1 MELQKMEGF
10 REPTEKETANIYQC
24 NSSVH
29 SFMKI
34 VNTIFIIGEFV
45 IGFAALA
52 CIIGMI
58 RYHKMTLTIAA
69 VTLVLVLVLLLADDL
84 RDKYLGYSAF
94 LTELKN
100 GNFEIAHCKIDH
112 VIRDTWYGKMAA
124 VKIDGKRCNNLIQI
138 SSGLVNDWM
147 RDNTMDCCI
156 IRCHYWMGK
165 EYVRTYICNAKDL
178 L

>member
-10 REPTEKETANIYQC
+10 REPTEKEAANVYQC

-29 SFMKI
+29 SLMRI
-34 VNTIFIIGEFV
+34 
-45 IGFAALA
+45 
-52 CIIGMI
+52 M
-58 RYHKMTLTIAA
+58 
-69 VTLVLVLVLLLADDL
+69 
-84 RDKYLGYSAF
+84 
-94 LTELKN
+94 N
-100 GNFEIAHCKIDH
+100 GNFEVAHCKIDH

-124 VKIDGKRCNNLIQI
+124 VKIDGKRCNNLIQL

-156 IRCHYWMGK
+156 IRCHYWMGR
-165 EYVRTYICNAKDL
+165 EYVRTYICSAKDL